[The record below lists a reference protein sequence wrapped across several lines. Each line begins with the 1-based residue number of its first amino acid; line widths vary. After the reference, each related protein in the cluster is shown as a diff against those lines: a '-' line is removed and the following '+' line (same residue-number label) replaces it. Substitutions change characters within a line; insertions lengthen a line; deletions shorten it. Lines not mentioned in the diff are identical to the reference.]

1 MKYELTEEQFD
12 NLRVTIARL
21 AGVIESD
28 QGYFAG
34 KGWHR
39 HAALLGDYVKQANDT
54 LRATTYYNVKRVD

>member
-21 AGVIESD
+21 AGVIESNQEHFVD
-28 QGYFAG
+28 
-34 KGWHR
+34 KGWYK

-54 LRATTYYNVKRVD
+54 LRATTYYTVRRVD